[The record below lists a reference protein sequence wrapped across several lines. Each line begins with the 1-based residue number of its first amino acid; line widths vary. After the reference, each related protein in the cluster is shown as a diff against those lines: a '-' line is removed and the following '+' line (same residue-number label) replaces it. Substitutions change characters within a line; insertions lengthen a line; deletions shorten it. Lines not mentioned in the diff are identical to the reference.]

1 MPDVTITMT
10 VDTVALKAAID
21 SNTAPN
27 LGSIISHTVTGGI
40 VTKDPDDPNNSQKD
54 TIVIMTNKSI
64 NMRFA
69 SKDGDTISTQK
80 VCTFINFGVKNGG
93 GNNLIININQVNGP
107 AGGGLEKQLNAQ
119 SGTLQGTLNYFIT
132 FTIMNRQFTFDP
144 KIQVRIV
151 TLP

>member
-1 MPDVTITMT
+1 MI

-21 SNTAPN
+21 NNTLPN
-27 LGSIISHTVTGGI
+27 LGSIISHNVTGGI
-40 VTKDPDDPNNSQKD
+40 VTKDPTDPNNSQKD

-64 NMRFA
+64 NFRFT

-80 VCTFINFGVKNGG
+80 ACSFINFGVKNGG
-93 GNNLIININQVNGP
+93 GNNLISNINQVNGP
-107 AGGGLEKQLNAQ
+107 GGGGSEKQLNAQ
-119 SGTLQGTLNYFIT
+119 SGTVQGTLNYFIT